1 MKKLTEP
8 QLWQLHSYCN
18 MMEVE
23 GYYYGNKAQFMARHE
38 KIKQWIETQL
48 EKSNDNTEAAT
59 DERQ

>member
-1 MKKLTEP
+1 MKLTEP
-8 QLWQLHSYCN
+8 QLLQLQSYCN

-23 GYYYGNKAQFMARHE
+23 NYYYGNKSLFMARHQ

-48 EKSNDNTEAAT
+48 EKSNDNTEATA

>member
-1 MKKLTEP
+1 MKLTEP
-8 QLWQLHSYCN
+8 QLLQLQSYCK

-23 GYYYGNKAQFMARHE
+23 DYYYGNKSLFMARHQ

-48 EKSNDNTEAAT
+48 EKSNDNTEATA